1 MSRRVIEKNHRR
13 WAGLLLVV
21 TGIIFILINFLL
33 AEQRNATSTVRGS
46 GLLLI
51 AGVVAVIIGA
61 LLALTGK
68 RIIPQ

>member
-1 MSRRVIEKNHRR
+1 MSRRLIERNHRR
-13 WAGLLLVV
+13 WAGLLLIATGVV
-21 TGIIFILINFLL
+21 LVLVNFLL
-33 AEQRNATSTVRGS
+33 AESGDATPAVRGS

-51 AGVVAVIIGA
+51 AGVVAIIIGA